1 MANYVIT
8 AANVGIAEATA
19 RPTVVQ
25 AGEAL
30 TEGQAVYLNTTDSKY
45 YKADATSSASAAVA
59 GIVVSPAAADGY
71 ALIQSTKKII
81 IGATVVAGDPIY
93 LSATA
98 SGGNLC
104 PHGDLVSTNYVTKV
118 GHAVSTTE
126 VLINIEA
133 LDIQVA

>member
-1 MANYVIT
+1 MANYTIT
-8 AANVGIAEATA
+8 SANVAIAESTA

-30 TEGQAVYLNTTDSKY
+30 SEGQAVYLDSSDSKY
-45 YKADATSSASAAVA
+45 YKADATASANAAVA
-59 GIVVSPAAADGY
+59 GIVVSPAATDGY
-71 ALIQSTKKII
+71 ALIQTNKKVI

-98 SGGNLC
+98 GGGNLC
-104 PHGDLVSTNYVTKV
+104 PHADLVSTNYVTKV

-126 VLINIEA
+126 VLINIEV